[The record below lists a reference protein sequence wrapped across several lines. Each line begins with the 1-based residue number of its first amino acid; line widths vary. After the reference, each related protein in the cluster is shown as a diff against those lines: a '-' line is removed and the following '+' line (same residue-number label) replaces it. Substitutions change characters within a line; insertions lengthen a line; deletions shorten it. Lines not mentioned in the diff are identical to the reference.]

1 MRYRIR
7 TGALAFILHRV
18 TGLALVLYLFVHIF
32 SVSRLAN
39 PASFNEEMALYSSA
53 LFKFVE
59 LGLLGVVVAHVL
71 NGARII
77 AVDFW
82 GASRKQ
88 AAVFYVA
95 VGVGALVLLYGA
107 IHLLPAVFDGIS
119 SGQLLSPS
127 YEVIHGGGH

>member
-7 TGALAFILHRV
+7 TGALAFIVHRV

-53 LFKFVE
+53 LFKLAE
-59 LGLLGVVVAHVL
+59 LGLLAFVVAHVL

-88 AAVFYVA
+88 AAVFYGA
-95 VGVGALVLLYGA
+95 VIIGALVVFYGA
-107 IHLLPAVFDGIS
+107 VHFLPAVFDGVS